1 MADDAYSPEVIDL
14 MSAAFDAAYDQLEGE
29 PSQALQLQL
38 ARRIM
43 AAVKAGE
50 QDLAR
55 LTGIALG
62 EIVMEVLPRTMRRHQ
77 YSPNRPLSC
86 LTGLD
91 HQACRLL
98 AMP

>member
-1 MADDAYSPEVIDL
+1 MADDAYSPQAIDL

-29 PSQALQLQL
+29 PSQAVQLQL

-62 EIVMEVLPRTMRRHQ
+62 EIVMEVLAEDGATLPIPAEPPP
-77 YSPNRPLSC
+77 S
-86 LTGLD
+86 
-91 HQACRLL
+91 AV
-98 AMP
+98 

>member
-14 MSAAFDAAYDQLEGE
+14 MSAAFDAAYDQLKGE

-38 ARRIM
+38 ATRIM

-55 LTGIALG
+55 LTGIAMG
-62 EIVMEVLPRTMRRHQ
+62 EIIMEVPAEDDATP
-77 YSPNRPLSC
+77 SI
-86 LTGLD
+86 
-91 HQACRLL
+91 L
-98 AMP
+98 AKPPPSAV